1 MINNNFLKLARLM
14 LIQNYNNNKINNKNN
29 IKR

>member
-14 LIQNYNNNKINNKNN
+14 LIQDYNNNKINNKNN